1 VGDVNHLT
9 FFEMLGNFSIGDY
22 FKKEAIIWGWE
33 FLTQELQLPPE
44 TLWVTIYET
53 DDEAHEMWL
62 KDVGVPEDR
71 IYRYPDNW
79 WGPAGSEGPCGPC
92 SEIHYDF
99 GQSYGCSS
107 MSNDNSGT
115 NLTECGPGC
124 SNCNRFCE
132 IWNLV
137 FMQYYAD
144 QNGNLTPLPK
154 PNIDTGMGLERITS
168 ILQGKDNVFDTDL
181 FQPLIKEIA
190 SNSGHSYGSN
200 PEHDR
205 SFRVVAE
212 HTRAVS
218 FLIADGVTPSNEG
231 RGYVLRRILRRAV
244 RFSMKLGL
252 PDFFEQQLALTVI
265 EVMSPQYPEL
275 ELHRAAISNTIQLE
289 EQRFRDTSGRAVKIL
304 DGMLFYRALHTL
316 TPQSKTPPPPS
327 DAESSLEQ
335 IGASLALETLRA
347 TESNEEAVATW
358 ANMLSGR
365 ELFVLHDT
373 YGLSPELAQ
382 EIAAEHNV
390 SADMEN
396 FSIHMKQQRQKTK
409 TAETFD
415 IDIDRANKY
424 EPYIGKIISQFM
436 GYDNLQGSG
445 TVLGLLADGK
455 EAHKASV
462 GTKVEVILDHTTFY
476 PEGGGQAGDT
486 GFLKNPT
493 ATISIHDTNRPIGDL
508 IVHYGEIISG
518 TIEIGSEV
526 ITEVEPGTRYA
537 AACNHTATH
546 LLHAALRQILGTHI
560 RQAGSLVTTERLR
573 FDYTANT
580 APSDLDLSQ
589 IEELVNQKIRENLTV
604 NKHETSYGAAIEE
617 GALAFFGD
625 RYGDRVRVVEIANDT
640 KFSIEVCGGTHL
652 SLTGAIGN
660 LIITN
665 DTNIGS
671 GLRRIEA
678 VTGTVAT
685 KLIRSTLA
693 TQSATAK
700 VLNSTTSEIETRAST
715 VMAEIV
721 KLQNEL
727 ANLSIV
733 VARQSVEGYQDQVRI
748 VSGINVLSLRAQA
761 NSMDALRSTGDWL
774 RDKLTSGVITIGSVI
789 EGIPTIIVM
798 VTSDLVAQGIN
809 ANTIIK
815 HAAPIIGGGGG
826 GRPNLA
832 QAGGRDSGKLD
843 EAIQSIAPYLDSII
857 SDNS

>member
-1 VGDVNHLT
+1 
-9 FFEMLGNFSIGDY
+9 
-22 FKKEAIIWGWE
+22 
-33 FLTQELQLPPE
+33 
-44 TLWVTIYET
+44 
-53 DDEAHEMWL
+53 
-62 KDVGVPEDR
+62 
-71 IYRYPDNW
+71 
-79 WGPAGSEGPCGPC
+79 
-92 SEIHYDF
+92 
-99 GQSYGCSS
+99 
-107 MSNDNSGT
+107 
-115 NLTECGPGC
+115 
-124 SNCNRFCE
+124 
-132 IWNLV
+132 
-137 FMQYYAD
+137 
-144 QNGNLTPLPK
+144 
-154 PNIDTGMGLERITS
+154 
-168 ILQGKDNVFDTDL
+168 
-181 FQPLIKEIA
+181 
-190 SNSGHSYGSN
+190 
-200 PEHDR
+200 
-205 SFRVVAE
+205 
-212 HTRAVS
+212 
-218 FLIADGVTPSNEG
+218 
-231 RGYVLRRILRRAV
+231 
-244 RFSMKLGL
+244 
-252 PDFFEQQLALTVI
+252 
-265 EVMSPQYPEL
+265 
-275 ELHRAAISNTIQLE
+275 
-289 EQRFRDTSGRAVKIL
+289 
-304 DGMLFYRALHTL
+304 
-316 TPQSKTPPPPS
+316 
-327 DAESSLEQ
+327 
-335 IGASLALETLRA
+335 
-347 TESNEEAVATW
+347 
-358 ANMLSGR
+358 
-365 ELFVLHDT
+365 
-373 YGLSPELAQ
+373 
-382 EIAAEHNV
+382 
-390 SADMEN
+390 
-396 FSIHMKQQRQKTK
+396 
-409 TAETFD
+409 
-415 IDIDRANKY
+415 
-424 EPYIGKIISQFM
+424 
-436 GYDNLQGSG
+436 
-445 TVLGLLADGK
+445 
-455 EAHKASV
+455 
-462 GTKVEVILDHTTFY
+462 
-476 PEGGGQAGDT
+476 
-486 GFLKNPT
+486 
-493 ATISIHDTNRPIGDL
+493 
-508 IVHYGEIISG
+508 
-518 TIEIGSEV
+518 
-526 ITEVEPGTRYA
+526 
-537 AACNHTATH
+537 
-546 LLHAALRQILGTHI
+546 
-560 RQAGSLVTTERLR
+560 
-573 FDYTANT
+573 
-580 APSDLDLSQ
+580 LDLSQ